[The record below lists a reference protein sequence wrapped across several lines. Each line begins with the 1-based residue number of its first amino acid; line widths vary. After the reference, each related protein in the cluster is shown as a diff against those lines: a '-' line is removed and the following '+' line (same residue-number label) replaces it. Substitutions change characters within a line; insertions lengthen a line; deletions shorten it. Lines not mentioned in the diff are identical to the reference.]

1 MENEIWTE
9 KYRPK
14 KLDEMVGHA
23 KVVERLKEFVKKGS
37 LPHCLFAGPAG
48 VGKTTA
54 ALCLAHEFFGTN
66 WKSNFLELNASDER
80 GIDTIRTKVK
90 EFARTKPINGDFKI
104 IYLDEADALT
114 KDAQQALR
122 RIMESYSD
130 TCRFI
135 LACNYSSKIIDPIQ
149 SRCAIFRFSK
159 ITDDEI
165 KKRLEFIASKE
176 KIKIDKSGIDAI
188 LDVCEGDMRRAINI
202 LQASAMK
209 KKVDS
214 KTVYEI
220 VGFAEPERVKKMIAL
235 ALNGKFKEARELLL
249 DLMYKEGLSGEGIL
263 KQMHK
268 EIMRMNLEDKHKLQ
282 MIRSLSEYEFRITEG
297 ANEQIQAEAFLA
309 ELGIIKK

>member
-14 KLDEMVGHA
+14 KLKEMVGHD
-23 KVVERLKEFVKKGS
+23 KVVERLEEFVKRKS

-54 ALCLAHEFFGTN
+54 ALCLAREFFGEN

-90 EFARTKPINGDFKI
+90 EFARTKPIKGEFKI

-159 ITDDEI
+159 LSEKDI
-165 KKRLEFIASKE
+165 KKQIE
-176 KIKIDKSGIDAI
+176 KISKAEKLHIDDKAIDAI
-188 LDVCEGDMRRAINI
+188 IDVCEGDLRKAINI

-209 KKVDS
+209 GKVNS
-214 KTVYEI
+214 KTIYEI
-220 VGFAEPERVKKMIAL
+220 VGFAEPEKIRKMLNL
-235 ALNGKFKEARELLL
+235 ALDKKFKEARNILLE
-249 DLMYKEGLSGEGIL
+249 LMYKEGLSGEGII
-263 KQMHK
+263 KQIHR
-268 EIMRMNLEDKHKLQ
+268 EIMKMSIDDKIKVEILK
-282 MIRSLSEYEFRITEG
+282 SLSEYEFRVTEG
-297 ANEQIQAEAFLA
+297 ANEQIQTEAFLA
-309 ELGIIKK
+309 ELGTTKK